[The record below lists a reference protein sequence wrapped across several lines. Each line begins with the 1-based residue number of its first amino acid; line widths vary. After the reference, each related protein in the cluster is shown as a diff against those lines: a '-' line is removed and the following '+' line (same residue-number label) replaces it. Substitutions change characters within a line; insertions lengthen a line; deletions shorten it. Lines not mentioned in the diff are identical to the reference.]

1 MNFNDTLG
9 KVNEKEVRIKYLIF
23 LFHKQLKLS
32 VDFFQARADQV
43 KEKKIPTKTQENYR
57 WLKCKSRMFILC
69 VL

>member
-32 VDFFQARADQV
+32 VDFFQARAD
-43 KEKKIPTKTQENYR
+43 
-57 WLKCKSRMFILC
+57 
-69 VL
+69 